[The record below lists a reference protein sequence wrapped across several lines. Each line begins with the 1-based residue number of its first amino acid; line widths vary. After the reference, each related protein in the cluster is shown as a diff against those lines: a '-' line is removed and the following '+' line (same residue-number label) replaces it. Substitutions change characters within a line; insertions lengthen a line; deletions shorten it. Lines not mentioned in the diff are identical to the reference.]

1 MGALC
6 NPAKLYSGWKEITHR
21 VSEIYSIL
29 DNGNCCE
36 ENKAQKGKRCY
47 LRVARQVILRES
59 QKNVEEGCC
68 VNIYTC
74 VYKYISICKC
84 AHTYKSNYYFY
95 IYSSKILNITSTVII
110 AKS

>member
-47 LRVARQVILRES
+47 LRVARQVILRQS

-68 VNIYTC
+68 VNIYIY
-74 VYKYISICKC
+74 VYI
-84 AHTYKSNYYFY
+84 N
-95 IYSSKILNITSTVII
+95 IYQFVNVRILINQTITFIFTV

>member
-36 ENKAQKGKRCY
+36 ENKAQKGKCCY

-59 QKNVEEGCC
+59 QKNVEGVLCE
-68 VNIYTC
+68 
-74 VYKYISICKC
+74 
-84 AHTYKSNYYFY
+84 Y
-95 IYSSKILNITSTVII
+95 IYMCI
-110 AKS
+110 